1 VSRGKKNESITR
13 SKDGWFCKI
22 WKGSLVLSS
31 EVAWIFISS
40 CAFLSPPQASK
51 GGAQILSQALSTA
64 AQGNKEMLYKSSQGR
79 EDQLMPCFD
88 NETADDYRD

>member
-1 VSRGKKNESITR
+1 MAGFVRFGK
-13 SKDGWFCKI
+13 
-22 WKGSLVLSS
+22 
-31 EVAWIFISS
+31 EVWCCPLKQHGFLYRAVPFS
-40 CAFLSPPQASK
+40 LSPPASK